1 VDIFDS
7 LKALLSI
14 VVIDLILSGDNAMV
28 IGMAARRLS
37 PEQRR
42 RAIIY
47 GGVGAIGLRIVFT
60 VLAAL
65 LLEVPL
71 IQGLGGIVLLWIAYT
86 VLRPEAEAHEVHSG
100 GNLFAA
106 VRTIILADVVMSL
119 DNILAVGGTAQ
130 GDSKLLLFG
139 LALSMS
145 LIMFGSNLV
154 AALMNRLPWLVYAG
168 AAILIYT
175 AVDMIFNDPI
185 IGRALPHT
193 SWFETLVIVLLSA
206 GIIGATLWRNA
217 RERAAQI
224 HTGSGMPP
232 A

>member
-1 VDIFDS
+1 VEIFDL

-14 VVIDLILSGDNAMV
+14 IVIDLVLSGDNAMV

-47 GGVGAIGLRIVFT
+47 GAAGAIILRIIFT

-65 LLEVPL
+65 LLGVPL
-71 IQGLGGIVLLWIAYT
+71 IQGVGGIVLLWIAYT
-86 VLRPEAEAHEVHSG
+86 LLRPEAEEHEVHSG
-100 GNLFAA
+100 GNLFEA

-130 GDSKLLLFG
+130 GDIKLLLFG

-154 AALMNRLPWLVYAG
+154 ASLMNRLPWLVYIG

-175 AVDMIFNDPI
+175 AGDMIFNDPI
-185 IGRALPHT
+185 VGRALPHE
-193 SWFETLVIVLLSA
+193 SWFEALVIVLLIV
-206 GIIGATLWRNA
+206 GIIGVSLWRNT
-217 RERAAQI
+217 RERSAQI
-224 HTGSGMPP
+224 RTGSGMPP